1 MMIKKFKDWLDKPSG
16 VTTTDW
22 VSGYDHEL
30 SNADNLTI
38 NVVMGIEIATVVGF
52 VLYVIFH

>member
-1 MMIKKFKDWLDKPSG
+1 MIEKFKDWLDKPSG

-38 NVVMGIEIATVVGF
+38 NIVMGIEIATVVGF
-52 VLYVIFH
+52 ILYAIFR